1 MPSATSHHPIRR
13 ALRWRLP
20 YRRRAAELFRF
31 LLRSG
36 YSCTALAPAALRR
49 RSKQGHRPPPGHK
62 RPPQTP
68 ACASARSDRQ
78 RPFRANWRPYRRRS
92 DRTAPGKGP
101 QPPPSTSA
109 GARPSTNAAP
119 GGQNGHLPYP
129 ARPSPDKTTVLAPA
143 SRSCHR
149 WPQWCRAAAAIALV
163 CAVLGG
169 CTGEQFQKGYI
180 LPPGALE
187 QIPIGASQDQVLI
200 VMGTPSTVAT
210 LNGEVFYYISQ
221 RSERPIAFMN
231 QKVVDQRVIAIYFD
245 RNRQVQR
252 LANYGLQD
260 GKIFDFI
267 SRTTPT
273 SGQEL
278 SYLTPLFKLLSFN

>member
-1 MPSATSHHPIRR
+1 MLQSSVLPGTSPPR
-13 ALRWRLP
+13 AMQETRTSYGMTIQTCSSLCSPRGLTA
-20 YRRRAAELFRF
+20 RRR
-31 LLRSG
+31 G
-36 YSCTALAPAALRR
+36 M
-49 RSKQGHRPPPGHK
+49 
-62 RPPQTP
+62 
-68 ACASARSDRQ
+68 
-78 RPFRANWRPYRRRS
+78 
-92 DRTAPGKGP
+92 
-101 QPPPSTSA
+101 
-109 GARPSTNAAP
+109 
-119 GGQNGHLPYP
+119 
-129 ARPSPDKTTVLAPA
+129 
-143 SRSCHR
+143 
-149 WPQWCRAAAAIALV
+149 RAAAAIALV

-221 RSERPIAFMN
+221 RSERPVAFMN

-245 RNRQVQR
+245 KKRQVQR